1 MYPKDVTA
9 FIVYCWGHGLTGEET
24 VKALQDKRGLK
35 VSLNT
40 VYRKRQSMTAAE
52 MIEELEREQLRDIAA
67 TEDEE
72 LKLKYRNEFLKILLP
87 IRIEQK
93 TLSVSKVEINDKSI
107 TAERLAR
114 YEQLVKYGEAS
125 GRVRGDG
132 SASLGE
138 LSGHNSG
145 EPVDHSVSDRQA
157 DNVSSVHSD

>member
-1 MYPKDVTA
+1 MYTKDVTA

-24 VKALQDKRGLK
+24 VKALLDKRGLK

-52 MIEELEREQLRDIAA
+52 MIDELEREQLRDIAS

-93 TLSVSKVEINDKSI
+93 TLSVSKVEINDKAL
-107 TAERLAR
+107 TAERLAK
-114 YEQLVKYGEAS
+114 YEQLVKYGE
-125 GRVRGDG
+125 
-132 SASLGE
+132 SASKIGGSSSSAALGE
-138 LSGHNSG
+138 LQGHNPG
-145 EPVDHSVSDRQA
+145 ESVDHPMA
-157 DNVSSVHSD
+157 N